1 MNVSDIK
8 KKYFNLSVSVR
19 AGFWYTVCS
28 FIQKGISF
36 ITVPIFTR
44 MLTTEQYGTVSVYY
58 SWQGVLM
65 IFCTL
70 NLFYGVFNNG
80 MVKYEKDRSAF
91 LSSMQGVVTTLTL
104 LLFVI
109 YFFLQ
114 NVLNPIFELNT
125 ALMTV
130 MFCDILANAA
140 FLFWSARERFEF
152 RYRAI
157 IVVTLMIAI
166 FCPSLAIG
174 AIYFSPKQ
182 YADTVRILAYA
193 LVTILI
199 CGVIYVG
206 NFVKGKTFYNRK
218 YWWYAIHFNVPLVPH
233 YLSTLLLN
241 QSDRLMISKLVG
253 KSEAGIYSLSH
264 NLAMVLNI
272 LTSAINN
279 AFAPWLYNQL
289 KKKEYRKIALVS
301 NGLFLMVA
309 VALGLLIGL
318 APEVISLMATKDY
331 YEAIYIIPPLAASL
345 YFMFMYQIF
354 ANVEFYFEENKF
366 IMYAS
371 VSGAGLNILLNYIFV
386 QSFGYLA
393 AGYTTLVC
401 YIVFGIAHYI
411 FMKKTVTKYIGAEII
426 LFDIKTV
433 LEISIALLFYALIM
447 LSVYQHLII
456 RYVLLVLSV
465 FLLVKNAKRIT
476 DIFKTIKGI

>member
-1 MNVSDIK
+1 MTVSDLK

-58 SWQGVLM
+58 SWQGVIM

-91 LSSMQGVVTTLTL
+91 LASMQGLVTTLTL
-104 LLFVI
+104 LLFVV
-109 YFFLQ
+109 YLFMQ
-114 NVLNPIFELNT
+114 NILNPIFELNT
-125 ALMTV
+125 ILMTV

-152 RYRAI
+152 RYRTI
-157 IVVTLMIAI
+157 IAVTLMIAV
-166 FCPSLAIG
+166 FCPALAIV

-182 YADTVRILAYA
+182 YVDTVRILAYA

-199 CGVIYVG
+199 CGVIYVR

-218 YWWYAIHFNVPLVPH
+218 YWRYAIHFNVPLVPH

-241 QSDRLMISKLVG
+241 QSDRLMISKIVG

-289 KKKEYRKIALVS
+289 KKKEYRKIASVS

-318 APEVISLMATKDY
+318 APEVIFLMATKDY
-331 YEAIYIIPPLAASL
+331 YEAIYVIPPLAVSL
-345 YFMFMYQIF
+345 YFVFMYQIF

-371 VSGAGLNILLNYIFV
+371 VSGAGLNIVLNYIFI
-386 QSFGYLA
+386 QWFGYLA
-393 AGYTTLVC
+393 AGYTTLAC
-401 YIVFGIAHYI
+401 YIIFGIAHYV
-411 FMKKTVTKYIGAEII
+411 FMKKTAAKYIGEGIA

-433 LEISIALLFYALIM
+433 LGISLALIFYASIM

-456 RYVLLVLSV
+456 RYVLLVVSILW
-465 FLLVKNAKRIT
+465 LAKNSKKIMDT
-476 DIFKTIKGI
+476 FKTIKEI